1 MNTSS
6 SEGEGRGTAAF
17 GKKTYEKPGF
27 RYEEVFVTS
36 ALTCAKQPL
45 TLNCMHIL
53 PASSS

>member
-1 MNTSS
+1 MVINHSS
-6 SEGEGRGTAAF
+6 SEGQEGAA
-17 GKKTYEKPGF
+17 KKTYERPNF

-45 TLNCMHIL
+45 NRTCMQIT

>member
-1 MNTSS
+1 MVINYSS
-6 SEGEGRGTAAF
+6 SEGQEGAA
-17 GKKTYEKPGF
+17 KKTYERPSF

-45 TLNCMHIL
+45 NQICMQIL

>member
-1 MNTSS
+1 MVINHSS
-6 SEGEGRGTAAF
+6 SEGQEGAA
-17 GKKTYEKPGF
+17 KKTYERPSF

-45 TLNCMHIL
+45 TQTCFNLL